1 MSLEAGDKV
10 IENLRVLGYSKDE
23 KRKAREADHPS
34 IVNSCYTN
42 SRHMREIDGYFLF
55 PLNS

>member
-23 KRKAREADHPS
+23 KRKAREADRPS

-42 SRHMREIDGYFLF
+42 SRHMRD
-55 PLNS
+55 

>member
-42 SRHMREIDGYFLF
+42 SRHMRLTAVFFF
-55 PLNS
+55 P